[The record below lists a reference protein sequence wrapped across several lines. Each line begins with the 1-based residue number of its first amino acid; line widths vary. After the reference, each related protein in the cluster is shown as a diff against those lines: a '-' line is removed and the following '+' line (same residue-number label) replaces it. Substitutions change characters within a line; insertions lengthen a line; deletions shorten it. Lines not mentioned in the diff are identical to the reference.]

1 MRNFYYYDD
10 SGVKRGPVNEL
21 QLKSLISANTVTPRT
36 ILETE
41 NGQQGLAGQIN
52 GLFSPANVYTFPE
65 KRHANE
71 NKTTFCS
78 YCGNLISKNAIACP
92 KCGCRI
98 GSEKHI
104 NTTLPLVLSIIA
116 LIAIPVT
123 CCCAGWFG
131 LLPMIVEL
139 PLGIFATVFSCQAMG
154 ALSRNDHEI
163 AAAKAKT
170 ANILSIISLSIF
182 VISVIIGL
190 IIGFIYGFTF
200 VLLNAL
206 G

>member
-1 MRNFYYYDD
+1 MQNFYYYDD
-10 SGVKRGPVNEL
+10 NGVKRGPVNEL

-41 NGQQGLAGQIN
+41 NGRQGLAGQIN
-52 GLFSPANVYTFPE
+52 GLFSSVSVHPIPERRYANG
-65 KRHANE
+65 

-78 YCGNLISKNAIACP
+78 CCGNLISKNAIACP

-98 GSEKHI
+98 SPEQHI

-154 ALSRNDHEI
+154 ALNRNEHEI

-182 VISVIIGL
+182 IISVITSI